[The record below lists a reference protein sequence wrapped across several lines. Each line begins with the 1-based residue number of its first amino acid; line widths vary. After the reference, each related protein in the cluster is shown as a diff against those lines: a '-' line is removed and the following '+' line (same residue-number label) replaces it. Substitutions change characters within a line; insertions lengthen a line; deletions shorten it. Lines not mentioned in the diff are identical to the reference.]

1 MIIFWAAVSK
11 FCPPSHSQSQIPVV
25 NLENCEFI
33 TLSFLGRH
41 NEHTNKEE
49 IVGVKGEGIPTED
62 LRMMITDA
70 TKCPQL
76 IGNLSNL
83 LLICYYKL
91 LSLIVN

>member
-1 MIIFWAAVSK
+1 MFVGMKSE
-11 FCPPSHSQSQIPVV
+11 SLSNHRLS
-25 NLENCEFI
+25 I
-33 TLSFLGRH
+33 TFSFLGRH

-83 LLICYYKL
+83 FAMTN
-91 LSLIVN
+91 S